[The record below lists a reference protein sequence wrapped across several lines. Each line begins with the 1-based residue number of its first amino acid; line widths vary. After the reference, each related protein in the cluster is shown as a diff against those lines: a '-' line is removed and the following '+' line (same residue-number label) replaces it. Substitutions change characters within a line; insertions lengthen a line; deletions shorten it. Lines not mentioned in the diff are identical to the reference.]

1 MFGDLM
7 GDYLTASSILMCAH
21 GGMVSPIPA
30 NSTITL
36 GGEPILLASDA
47 FPIAGCAFSPGA
59 PHPCVQVQWIV
70 TAERGVATGAAA
82 LTTDSVG
89 LCVAAD
95 GAVQGPV
102 MIQATQTEVSG
113 L

>member
-1 MFGDLM
+1 MCGDLM
-7 GDYLTASSILMCAH
+7 GHYLTASSILMCPH
-21 GGMVSPIPA
+21 GGMVTLVPG

-36 GGEPILLASDA
+36 GGEPIVLASGT
-47 FPIAGCAFSPGA
+47 FPIGGCTFAPGA
-59 PHPCVQVQWIV
+59 LHPCVQVQWI
-70 TAERGVATGAAA
+70 APAQRGAAAGAQA

-102 MIQATQTEVSG
+102 LIQATQTEVSG

>member
-1 MFGDLM
+1 M
-7 GDYLTASSILMCAH
+7 GQYLTLSSTLMCPH
-21 GGMVSPIPA
+21 GGTVSPIPA
-30 NSTITL
+30 NSKVSL
-36 GGEPILLASDA
+36 GDAIVLATDT
-47 FPIAGCAFSPGA
+47 FPIGGCAFAPGA

-70 TAERGVATGAAA
+70 TALRATADGAAP

-95 GAVQGPV
+95 SAVQGPV
-102 MIQATQTEVSG
+102 IIQATQAEVTG

>member
-1 MFGDLM
+1 M
-7 GDYLTASSILMCAH
+7 GDYLTASSTLMCPH

-30 NSTITL
+30 DSSITL
-36 GGEPILLASDA
+36 GGDPIVLASDT
-47 FPIAGCAFSPGA
+47 FPIAGCTFAPVA

-70 TAERGVATGAAA
+70 TALRGAADGA
-82 LTTDSVG
+82 APLTTDSMG

-95 GAVQGPV
+95 GAPQGPV
-102 MIQATQTEVSG
+102 IIQTTQPKVSG

>member
-1 MFGDLM
+1 M
-7 GDYLTASSILMCAH
+7 GSLLTASSTMLCPH

-30 NSTITL
+30 TAQVRL
-36 GGEPILLASDA
+36 GGDLVVLAGDS
-47 FPIAGCAFSPGA
+47 FPIGGCAFNVAGA
-59 PHPCVQVQWIV
+59 PHPCIQVQWIV
-70 TAERGVATGAAA
+70 TALRSTIVQDRP

-89 LCVAAD
+89 LCKAAD

-102 MIQATQTEVSG
+102 SIAGTQTGVTG

>member
-1 MFGDLM
+1 M
-7 GDYLTASSILMCAH
+7 GALLTASSSLLCPH

-30 NSTITL
+30 SFAVRV
-36 GGEPILLASDA
+36 GGDPVVLAGDS
-47 FPIAGCAFSPGA
+47 FPIGGCAFNVAGA

-70 TAERGVATGAAA
+70 TAQSSQVAGDSP

-89 LCVAAD
+89 LCKAAD

-102 MIQATQTEVSG
+102 MIAGTQTGVSG

>member
-1 MFGDLM
+1 M
-7 GDYLTASSILMCAH
+7 GDYLTANSALMCPH

-36 GGEPILLASDA
+36 GGEPIVLASDT
-47 FPIAGCAFSPGA
+47 FPIAACTFATPATG
-59 PHPCVQVQWIV
+59 PHPCVLVQWIV
-70 TAERGVATGAAA
+70 TALRGAADGA
-82 LTTDSVG
+82 QPLTTDSTG

-95 GAVQGPV
+95 AAVQGPV
-102 MIQATQTEVSG
+102 MIQTTQPKVSG

>member
-1 MFGDLM
+1 M
-7 GDYLTASSILMCAH
+7 GDYLTASSTLMCPH

-30 NSTITL
+30 NSAVAL
-36 GGEPILLASDA
+36 GGEPIVLASDT
-47 FPIAGCAFSPGA
+47 FPIAACPFTVGPA
-59 PHPCVQVQWIV
+59 PHPCVQVQWVV
-70 TAERGVATGAAA
+70 TALRAGADGAAP

-95 GAVQGPV
+95 GAPQGPV
-102 MIQATQTEVSG
+102 MIQATQPKVSG